1 MEISSDVSNWWKIKL
16 SLNQTC
22 NRNSKSILKLKDEM
36 IFEELKMLHNKSI
49 VDPIDQASDN
59 VPLVCQM

>member
-1 MEISSDVSNWWKIKL
+1 
-16 SLNQTC
+16 
-22 NRNSKSILKLKDEM
+22 M
-36 IFEELKMLHNKSI
+36 IFEELKMRHNKSI